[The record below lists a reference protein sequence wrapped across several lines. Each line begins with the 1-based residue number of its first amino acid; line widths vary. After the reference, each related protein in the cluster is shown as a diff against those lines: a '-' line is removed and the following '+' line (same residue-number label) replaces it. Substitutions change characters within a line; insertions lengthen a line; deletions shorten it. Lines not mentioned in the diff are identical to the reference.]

1 MHGIAKVAVAVALIA
16 FAAGSASADVTINEM
31 KVKSTEY
38 IELYNSGGSDVDVTD
53 WTLDDGSGPEVLTGV
68 VPAGGFLVID
78 TILTLN
84 NGGAIVELR
93 DAAGALID
101 DVGYGNMGGAP
112 LGFNSIGRSP
122 DGHDTDDWARDFEY
136 ADDNLFP
143 APETPGEP
151 NIQGEPALGSGII
164 INELDPYGT
173 GNPDELDRLEL
184 FNPTAAPIDVTGYW
198 ISDGDGYCAITQSIT
213 VPAFGFAVL
222 TEDVPGEGMDCE
234 GFDEIEFGGADVAYI
249 YTPEG
254 VRVDQFGYMD
264 APTVDPPNTFQRC
277 PDGAGPN
284 DSFDF
289 ASNEGGITVL
299 IVEQTLGGPNNCPV
313 PVESTSWGNVKA
325 IYRD

>member
-1 MHGIAKVAVAVALIA
+1 MHGIAKVAVAAALVV
-16 FAAGSASADVTINEM
+16 FAAGTASADVTINEM

-53 WTLDDGSGPEVLTGV
+53 WTLDDGSGPEVLAGV

-93 DAAGALID
+93 DATGALID

-122 DGHDTDDWARDFEY
+122 DGDDTDDWARDFEY
-136 ADDNLFP
+136 ADDNLFA

-173 GNPDELDRLEL
+173 GNPDEFDRLSDLQSSLTRMAIDRRTGIDALRRWPRRRAHHRGTACYESERAGVARSPQDL
-184 FNPTAAPIDVTGYW
+184 LRPTRRFEAGVVGCLEHRSTTPCFAATTR
-198 ISDGDGYCAITQSIT
+198 SS
-213 VPAFGFAVL
+213 
-222 TEDVPGEGMDCE
+222 
-234 GFDEIEFGGADVAYI
+234 
-249 YTPEG
+249 
-254 VRVDQFGYMD
+254 
-264 APTVDPPNTFQRC
+264 
-277 PDGAGPN
+277 
-284 DSFDF
+284 S
-289 ASNEGGITVL
+289 
-299 IVEQTLGGPNNCPV
+299 
-313 PVESTSWGNVKA
+313 
-325 IYRD
+325 